1 MTVHLCLKR
10 KTANQ
15 GGAYDGLD
23 VVSPGGIGG
32 PNSRSAFPL
41 CAKKRCNAE
50 GLGKLGPLFALAFAV
65 ILTAAPVE

>member
-15 GGAYDGLD
+15 GGPYDGLD

-32 PNSRSAFPL
+32 RQLEIGLSTL
-41 CAKKRCNAE
+41 CKK
-50 GLGKLGPLFALAFAV
+50 AL
-65 ILTAAPVE
+65 